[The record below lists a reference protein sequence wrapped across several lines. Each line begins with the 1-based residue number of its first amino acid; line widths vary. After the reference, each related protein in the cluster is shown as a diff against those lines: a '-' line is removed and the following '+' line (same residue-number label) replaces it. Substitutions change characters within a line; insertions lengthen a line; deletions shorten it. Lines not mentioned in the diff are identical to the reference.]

1 MRFYEKKK
9 YFLAI
14 SIFYLVYS
22 FFIYLEGII
31 FLIFMFGI
39 IRFFLFFILFF
50 LFNIIRVF

>member
-1 MRFYEKKK
+1 MKKNK

-39 IRFFLFFILFF
+39 IRFFFVFYFIF
-50 LFNIIRVF
+50 LI